1 MIPAGLPSL
10 PATAPVPPELPSD
23 GGRYSA
29 LIDFSDPQDPAA
41 PRLRLAFGAARLHL
55 QADTLS
61 EVRGVLDAVQE
72 HSMAG
77 RWCVGYVAYE
87 AAPAFDAALAVHA
100 SGDSQGPL
108 AWFAVYDQALPW
120 SATGASAQPATE
132 VRVDWQPLLA
142 RADFDAAM
150 ATLLQAIGQG
160 ELYQVNF
167 TTQMQGTL
175 ALDAGASQES
185 SAQALFAAL
194 QRAQPGGYA
203 AYLDTGAHGQLLS
216 VSPEL
221 FFDWRNRDL
230 LARPMKG
237 TARRG
242 HSPEEDAALAQ
253 TLRSSP
259 KERAENVMV
268 VDLLRNDMSRVA
280 EAFSVKVP
288 RLFHTEALATVWQ
301 MTSDVQARTRAGTSL
316 ADVFGALF
324 PCGSVTGAPK
334 VRAMQMIRQLEPQA
348 RGVYCGALGVVQPG
362 GAATFNVPIRTV
374 TLQGLDARCGIGSG
388 ITADARPEGEWQ
400 EWGYKQAFVQRAS
413 QAFSLLETMALQGG
427 EFRHLDAHLARMQ
440 ASAQHFA
447 TPWDELR
454 VRDCLQVLALK
465 HASGLWR
472 VRLLLDA
479 RGAPQAQAFALPPS
493 PARVRLQLADR
504 PLPEAHGEFVRF
516 KTTRRAHY
524 DAFTP
529 LDAAVFDTILWNPQ
543 GEITECTR
551 GNIALEL
558 DGRWVTPPLECGL
571 LGGVGRAQALESG
584 RVVEAV
590 VRREELARATQ
601 IAFVNSLRG
610 WLAADALLPMDTG
623 LRREVKS
630 P

>member
-1 MIPAGLPSL
+1 MIPAGLPS
-10 PATAPVPPELPSD
+10 PTFTAPVLPELPS
-23 GGRYSA
+23 GQGAYSA

-55 QADTLS
+55 QADTLA
-61 EVRGVLDAVQE
+61 EVRGVLDAVQA

-100 SGDSQGPL
+100 PSDSQGPL

-120 SATGASAQPATE
+120 PATDARAAPAAE
-132 VRVDWQPLLA
+132 VRVDWNPLLA

-167 TTQMQGTL
+167 TTQMQGALTL
-175 ALDAGASQES
+175 ENGASQGS
-185 SAQALFAAL
+185 SALALFAAL
-194 QRAQPGGYA
+194 QRAQPSGYA
-203 AYLDTGAHGQLLS
+203 AYIDTGAHGQLLS

-242 HSPEEDAALAQ
+242 HSPEEDASLAQ

-334 VRAMQMIRQLEPQA
+334 VRAMQMIRQLEPGP
-348 RGVYCGALGVVQPG
+348 RGVYCGALGLVQPG
-362 GAATFNVPIRTV
+362 GTATFNVPIRTV
-374 TLQGLDARCGIGSG
+374 TLQGTDARCGIGSG

-413 QAFSLLETMALQGG
+413 QAFSLLETMALQNGV
-427 EFRHLDAHLARMQ
+427 FRHLDAHLARLQ
-440 ASAQHFA
+440 SAAQHFA
-447 TPWDELR
+447 TPWDASR
-454 VRDCLQVLALK
+454 VRACLQALATA
-465 HASGLWR
+465 HAGGLWR

-479 RGAPQAQAFALPPS
+479 RGAPQAQAYALPPS
-493 PARVRLQLADR
+493 PDRVLLQLADK
-504 PLPEAHGEFVRF
+504 PLVEAHGEFVRF

-529 LDAAVFDTILWNPQ
+529 TNAAVFDTILWNPQ

-558 DGRWVTPPLECGL
+558 DGRWVTPALHCGL

-590 VRREELARATQ
+590 VRRDDLARATQ

-610 WLAADALLPMDTG
+610 WLAADLHPPFTSG
-623 LRREVKS
+623 
-630 P
+630 